1 MGIRKGQRLEN
12 VDDHDRKSL
21 DCLKQTVGR
30 NVGSDDS
37 AKEDS
42 GERGEYSGEILRFL
56 QEHLNLH
63 KQTVDRIVYLKAW
76 LVRAQK
82 EMRNMLLETRGKRL
96 HIT

>member
-1 MGIRKGQRLEN
+1 M
-12 VDDHDRKSL
+12 
-21 DCLKQTVGR
+21 
-30 NVGSDDS
+30 GSDDS

-42 GERGEYSGEILRFL
+42 DERGEYSGEILHLL

-76 LVRAQK
+76 LARAQE
-82 EMRNMLLETRGKRL
+82 EMRNMLLEIRGKRL